1 MKNNEQRI
9 EHIEVTGIVQG
20 VGFRPFVYNLAEKH
34 RLGGYVLNSPDGVV
48 IEVEG
53 EKKAIEEFIFDLEH
67 NAPPLSRIVEINRTA
82 IEKNHRHNDVPL
94 LYRGFEIRDSV
105 HEGQPVTLI
114 PPDVCICGDCLK
126 ELFDSGDR
134 RYLYPFI
141 NCTNCGPRFTIIRDL
156 PYDRPFTTMSSFTMC
171 PDCRAEY
178 DNPRDR
184 RFHAQPNAC
193 PVCGPRVEL
202 IGSDGNP
209 MTGDPVVTAINLLR
223 SGKVVAVK
231 GLGGFHLAVDAS
243 NNEAVLRL
251 RHLKHREEK
260 PLAIMVGTSS
270 IAGSLVQ
277 LDYAEEQIL
286 IGRERPI
293 LLAPRKDGATVADAV
308 APGNAYLGIMLPYTP
323 LHYMLF
329 FHPAAGGNYAAGK
342 PVFSALVMTS
352 GNISEEP
359 ICRDN
364 EEALERLSGIAD
376 AFLVH
381 NRDIHVRSDD
391 SVVNIVGA
399 DASFIR
405 RSRGYVPVP
414 VFLREKL
421 PSVLALGA
429 ELKNTICITEGR
441 RAFSSQHIG
450 DLENITTL
458 DFFREAVEHFK
469 KILELEPCIFAY
481 DLHPGYLSTKYFMQ
495 MKDELRGEDYGAVGV
510 QHHHAHIA
518 SVLAEHG
525 SNDRVIGFSLDG
537 TGYGLDSTVWG
548 GEILLC
554 TPYNFSRIAHLDYVP
569 LPGGESAIRQPWR
582 MAFAYL
588 REAWGSDWKKLN
600 LPCLKQVS
608 SYDLEVLDNACISGL
623 NCLQT
628 SSLGRLFDAVAS
640 ILDICHVSSFEGQA
654 AIMLEMFAAQEH
666 EGQELPFSIRP
677 KEPERLDDY
686 PVLRGNLKN
695 LELPAIPSAADG
707 FVIDYKPLLRSI
719 AEGMLRGRAQ
729 SELALDFHVTLIA
742 SLVKAAELVR
752 NFTGVNTVALSGGC
766 MQNRI
771 LSEHLP
777 ARLREK
783 GFEILTNC
791 LVPPNDGGISLGQA
805 YIAANIAGAVSAST

>member
-1 MKNNEQRI
+1 MNINEQRI

-20 VGFRPFVYNLAEKH
+20 VGFRPFVHNLAEKYS
-34 RLGGYVLNSPDGVV
+34 LGGYVLNSPDGVV

-53 EKKAIEEFIFDLEH
+53 EKEALEDFIYDLEH
-67 NAPPLSRIVEINRTA
+67 NAPPLSRIVEINRTV
-82 IEKNHRHNDVPL
+82 IEKNHRHNDIQS
-94 LYRGFEIRDSV
+94 LYGGFEIRDSV
-105 HEGQPVTLI
+105 HEGRPVTLI
-114 PPDVCICGDCLK
+114 SPDVCICGDCLK
-126 ELFDSGDR
+126 ELFDPGDR
-134 RYLYPFI
+134 RYIYPFI

-156 PYDRPFTTMSSFTMC
+156 PYDRPFTTTSNFIMC

-202 IGSDGNP
+202 LDRDGNP
-209 MTGDPVVTAINLLR
+209 MPGDPVVTAINLLKG
-223 SGKVVAVK
+223 GKIVAVK

-243 NNEAVLRL
+243 NNGAVLRL
-251 RHLKHREEK
+251 RQLKHREEK
-260 PLAIMVGTSS
+260 PLAIMAGTSS

-277 LDYAEEQIL
+277 LNKEEEQIL
-286 IGRERPI
+286 CGSERPI
-293 LLAPRKDGATVADAV
+293 LLAPRKNETMVADAV
-308 APGNAYLGIMLPYTP
+308 APGNAYLGIMMPYTP
-323 LHYMLF
+323 LHFMLF
-329 FHPAAGGNYAAGK
+329 FHPAAGGNYDADR

-364 EEALERLSGIAD
+364 DEALERLSGIAD

-391 SVVNIVGA
+391 SVVNIVGVE
-399 DASFIR
+399 ASFIR

-414 VFLREKL
+414 VFMREKL

-429 ELKNTICITEGR
+429 ELKNTICITEGK

-458 DFFREAVEHFK
+458 DFFQEAVEHFK
-469 KILELEPCIFAY
+469 RILELKPHIFAY

-495 MKDELRGEDYGAVGV
+495 LEDELRGVDYGAVGV

-525 SNDRVIGFSLDG
+525 SNDQVIGFSLDG

-588 REAWGSDWKKLN
+588 REAWGNGWKELN
-600 LPCLKQVS
+600 LPCLNQVS
-608 SYDLEVLDNACISGL
+608 PYDLEVLDNACASGV
-623 NCLQT
+623 NCPQT

-654 AIMLEMFAAQEH
+654 AIMLEMLAVKEH
-666 EGQELPFSIRP
+666 EGQELPFSISR
-677 KEPERLDDY
+677 KVAVHFDDY

-695 LELPAIPSAADG
+695 VELPPEHRVKEG
-707 FVIDYKPLLRSI
+707 FVIDYKPLVRSI
-719 AEGMLRGRAQ
+719 AEGILKGRAP
-729 SELALDFHVTLIA
+729 SELAMDFHVTLSA
-742 SLVKAAELVR
+742 SLVKAADLVR
-752 NFTGVNTVALSGGC
+752 SSTGVNTVALSGGC

-771 LSEHLP
+771 LSECLP
-777 ARLREK
+777 AKLREK
-783 GFEILTNC
+783 GFEVLINC
-791 LVPPNDGGISLGQA
+791 LIPPNDGGISLGQA
-805 YIAANIAGAVSAST
+805 YIAANIAGTANINK

>member
-20 VGFRPFVYNLAEKH
+20 VGFRPFVHNLAERH
-34 RLGGYVLNSPDGVV
+34 SLGGYVLNSPDGVV

-53 EKKAIEEFIFDLEH
+53 EKEALEDFIYDLEH
-67 NAPPLSRIVEINRTA
+67 NAPPLSRIVEIRREV
-82 IEKNHRHNDVPL
+82 IGKDHSHNDARD
-94 LYRGFEIRDSV
+94 LYDGFEIRDSV
-105 HEGQPVTLI
+105 HEGRPVTLI
-114 PPDVCICGDCLK
+114 SPDVCICGDCLK
-126 ELFDSGDR
+126 ELFDQGDR

-156 PYDRPFTTMSSFTMC
+156 PYDRPFTTMSSFNMC
-171 PDCRAEY
+171 PVCMAEY
-178 DNPRDR
+178 ENHSDR

-193 PVCGPRVEL
+193 PVCGPIVEL
-202 IGSDGNP
+202 LDRDGNP
-209 MTGDPVVTAINLLR
+209 MPGDPVVNAINLLKD
-223 SGKVVAVK
+223 GKIVAVK
-231 GLGGFHLAVDAS
+231 GLGGFHLTVDAC

-251 RHLKHREEK
+251 RRLKHREEK
-260 PLAIMVGTSS
+260 PLALMVGTSL
-270 IAGSLVQ
+270 IAGSLVH

-286 IGRERPI
+286 TGRERPI
-293 LLAPRKDGATVADAV
+293 LLAFRKDGADVADAV

-323 LHYMLF
+323 LHYILF
-329 FHPAAGGNYAAGK
+329 FHPAAGGNYASSE

-399 DASFIR
+399 EASFIR
-405 RSRGYVPVP
+405 RSRGYVPMP

-429 ELKNTICITEGR
+429 ELKNCICITEGR
-441 RAFSSQHIG
+441 RAFLSQYIG
-450 DLENITTL
+450 DLENIKTL

-469 KILELEPCIFAY
+469 RILQLEPRIFAY

-495 MKDELRGEDYGAVGV
+495 LEDELRGGDYGAVGV

-518 SVLAEHG
+518 GILAEHG
-525 SNDRVIGFSLDG
+525 INDRVIGLSLDG

-554 TPYNFSRIAHLDYVP
+554 TPYNFMRIAHLDYVP
-569 LPGGESAIRQPWR
+569 LPGGDSAIRQPWR

-588 REAWGSDWKKLN
+588 REGWGNDWKKLN
-600 LPCLKQVS
+600 LPCLNQVS
-608 SYDLEVLDNACISGL
+608 SYDLEVLDKACISGL
-623 NCLQT
+623 NCPQT
-628 SSLGRLFDAVAS
+628 SSFGRLFDAVAS

-654 AIMLEMFAAQEH
+654 AIMLEMLAAKKH
-666 EGQELPFSIRP
+666 GGQELPFGIEP
-677 KEPERLDDY
+677 KEPERFDDY
-686 PVLRGNLKN
+686 PLLRGNLKN
-695 LELPAIPSAADG
+695 LELPAVAPAAEG
-707 FVIDYKPLLRSI
+707 FVIDYKPLVRSI
-719 AEGMLRGRAQ
+719 AEGMLKGRSK
-729 SELALDFHVTLIA
+729 SELAMDFHVTLIA
-742 SLVKAAELVR
+742 SLVKASELVR
-752 NFTGVNTVALSGGC
+752 NSTGVNTVALSGGC

-771 LSEHLP
+771 LSELLP
-777 ARLREK
+777 AKLSEN
-783 GFEILTNC
+783 GFEVLTNC

-805 YIAANIAGAVSAST
+805 YIAANIAGTAHVSI